1 MGRPSWRPC
10 VKTSR
15 CSPAPTSH
23 TSSFGLRSPRRSE
36 QGASPAPRSPGPGAG
51 WSGCGPRPRRSS
63 WTCRWRSGPETWPR
77 ATASVA
83 TMRCIWPLCSAWGP
97 RAWCIVWRAGMTIC
111 VAPPLMRAMRF
122 SRCRPPCPPLP
133 KVFPPGPKVGLEPID
148 RGADPVPRLGCSS
161 GPAGGRGR
169 PRCRA
174 TSGAGPPRP
183 ARSEADSRHR
193 GLCRE
198 FCTQSA
204 L

>member
-36 QGASPAPRSPGPGAG
+36 QGASRAPRSPGPGAG
-51 WSGCGPRPRRSS
+51 WSGCGPRPLRSS

-133 KVFPPGPKVGLEPID
+133 KVFPPGPNVGLELID
-148 RGADPVPRLGCSS
+148 RGADPVPRLGAHPDRQVAEVVPGVVRLQVLVRPLPPGARRTRGM
-161 GPAGGRGR
+161 GPF
-169 PRCRA
+169 PEV
-174 TSGAGPPRP
+174 GAQRD
-183 ARSEADSRHR
+183 R
-193 GLCRE
+193 
-198 FCTQSA
+198 
-204 L
+204 